1 MLDCTCQVCRRAHVK
16 LRWSGLFRSLRC
28 VLQVH
33 EAGSTSMACVGPGH
47 AQTRLYG
54 RQVVDALA
62 QEDSAGVAS
71 DGGWGLIGRSQLVHT
86 HLYGTEYRA
95 SGCLTGRRT
104 RLLIRTNHSS
114 PLPREVVELERGWGL
129 LPLECEG

>member
-1 MLDCTCQVCRRAHVK
+1 MIDCTCQVCRCAHVK

-28 VLQVH
+28 VLRGH
-33 EAGSTSMACVGPGH
+33 EAGSTSMACVGPEH

-54 RQVVDALA
+54 RQVVDAVA
-62 QEDSAGVAS
+62 QEYRAGMAS

-86 HLYGTEYRA
+86 HLYGTEFWA
-95 SGCLTGRRT
+95 SGYLTGRRT

-114 PLPREVVELERGWGL
+114 PLPRGVSRAR
-129 LPLECEG
+129 EGMGASST

>member
-1 MLDCTCQVCRRAHVK
+1 VLDCACQVCRCAHVK
-16 LRWSGLFRSLRC
+16 LRGSGLFRSLRC
-28 VLQVH
+28 VLQGH

-54 RQVVDALA
+54 RQVVDAVA
-62 QEDSAGVAS
+62 QEDRVGMAS

-86 HLYGTEYRA
+86 HLYGTEYWA
-95 SGCLTGRRT
+95 SGCLTGRRPQ
-104 RLLIRTNHSS
+104 LLIRTNHSR
-114 PLPREVVELERGWGL
+114 PLPWGVVELKRGWGR